1 MLDCMMVV
9 VGKEEEVTPSSTR
22 RMGQKSLAGLHVR
35 SSSFHTSRMS
45 RLDDFSGLDKRRR
58 SHSAEC
64 RLTLSSFLRT
74 LMLQFA
80 LQYLAR

>member
-1 MLDCMMVV
+1 MHEGHLRI
-9 VGKEEEVTPSSTR
+9 R
-22 RMGQKSLAGLHVR
+22 RGNDAQLII
-35 SSSFHTSRMS
+35 SFSRMS
-45 RLDDFSGLDKRRR
+45 RLDDFSGFDKRRR